1 MELRTIEVKGV
12 EFDVF
17 YDCTSERDPLGTGDS
32 PTAYHVELIAIESIC
47 ESIDITDYLA
57 NWVVEDITKQIIELE
72 AN

>member
-17 YDCTSERDPLGTGDS
+17 YEFSSERDPLGTGDS
-32 PTAYHVELIAIESIC
+32 PTAYHVEIKSIETIC
-47 ESIDITDYLA
+47 DSIDIIDYLA
-57 NWVVEDITKQIIELE
+57 EWVIQSIYEQIIEIE